1 MIIAYTVCP
10 MTINRCTRLYAFC
23 VHLGPFFAL
32 SKLVVPGPSHGGK
45 EGTSPKVDGS
55 FGTGT
60 AGASGTESLP
70 IMADQPKKI
79 RLLYMVNKILMV
91 NIWLL

>member
-1 MIIAYTVCP
+1 MLIYQKVCVLCAP
-10 MTINRCTRLYAFC
+10 WSLFC
-23 VHLGPFFAL
+23 PIL
-32 SKLVVPGPSHGGK
+32 KLVVPGPSHGGK

-60 AGASGTESLP
+60 AGASKTESLP